1 MVGDKTNQK
10 ERKMK
15 KQNLKQKLMTVNN
28 TNSNKKSNTKF
39 FNVCGHNH
47 CPQCG
52 AAVYS
57 LIKDGIYRVGCRKC
71 GMDNGAK
78 FPFCEEDPSYAI
90 QTTRRE
96 WNRRFFDAKL
106 TQKAM
111 SVMGI
116 ENGDYLVVERFD
128 GDIWYVASTR
138 TEAIAFIAEQEEC
151 NTYFDI
157 YIIEDDKAIL
167 SAN

>member
-1 MVGDKTNQK
+1 MVGEKTNQK
-10 ERKMK
+10 GVKMK
-15 KQNLKQKLMTVNN
+15 KQSLKETLRTTNN
-28 TNSNKKSNTKF
+28 TNSNKNSNTKF
-39 FNVCGHNH
+39 FNVCGHNP

-52 AAVYS
+52 ATVYS
-57 LIKDGIYRVGCRKC
+57 IIKDGTYHVGCRKC
-71 GMDNGAK
+71 GMDNGVK

-138 TEAIAFIAEQEEC
+138 AEATAFIYDQEL

-157 YIIEDDKAIL
+157 YIIEDGVAVL
-167 SAN
+167 SVN